1 MIWVRGIKPI
11 SLHSAKKLLPKFR
24 DEKSG
29 LYKNLEPNPGKR
41 DYVRL
46 IQVHYK
52 TSAQKET
59 ESNSKYYQHTFFK
72 RTFPFLERTK
82 I

>member
-11 SLHSAKKLLPKFR
+11 SLHSAKKLHSR
-24 DEKSG
+24 KSG
-29 LYKNLEPNPGKR
+29 SFKNLEPNPGKR

-52 TSAQKET
+52 MIAQKEA
-59 ESNSKYYQHTFFK
+59 ESNSKYDQHTFFN

>member
-24 DEKSG
+24 DGKSG
-29 LYKNLEPNPGKR
+29 SFKNLEPNHGKR

-52 TSAQKET
+52 MIAQKEA
-59 ESNSKYYQHTFFK
+59 ESNSKFYQHTFFK
-72 RTFPFLERTK
+72 RTFPFLERIK